1 MSLHVV
7 MMCLVLRGF
16 ETKFSDHDMFHDL
29 CNHDIYISDG
39 YGFKLRGANQNFQ
52 PGSPYLVC
60 GLEGSRTLVTRVLSC
75 IAGPSL
81 LGPEVDGRAR
91 GSPAPCGKRQFKH

>member
-39 YGFKLRGANQNFQ
+39 YGFKLRGANQNFPTHPPWGVFRDEPKNMGGKSY
-52 PGSPYLVC
+52 PGPLHW
-60 GLEGSRTLVTRVLSC
+60 T
-75 IAGPSL
+75 
-81 LGPEVDGRAR
+81 
-91 GSPAPCGKRQFKH
+91 